1 MSTLLKWAIVFAI
14 VALIAG
20 VFGFGGIAA
29 GAADIAR
36 ILFFVFL
43 GLMVLFFILGTFV
56 YKTVT

>member
-36 ILFFVFL
+36 ILFFIFL

>member
-20 VFGFGGIAA
+20 LFGFGGIAA

-43 GLMVLFFILGTFV
+43 GLMVLFFILGAFV
-56 YKTVT
+56 YKAAT